1 MGLGGSWEGLGT
13 ILEGS
18 CEVLG
23 ASWCDMSVLD
33 GPRADFGIERALPV
47 RLTHTETYKFEVR
60 NQEGWPRSGPHTLG
74 RDPPQGAPG
83 RHPRSPGEAAQAPR
97 HPCARSIY
105 IKTEK
110 HNYRLI
116 EWSID

>member
-47 RLTHTETYKFEVR
+47 RLTHTQTRTNLRCETKRAHPLLVR
-60 NQEGWPRSGPHTLG
+60 TLWAGTPPPGSPREAPQEPRGGGPGT
-74 RDPPQGAPG
+74 
-83 RHPRSPGEAAQAPR
+83 QAPM
-97 HPCARSIY
+97 CAFY
-105 IKTEK
+105 I
-110 HNYRLI
+110 H
-116 EWSID
+116 